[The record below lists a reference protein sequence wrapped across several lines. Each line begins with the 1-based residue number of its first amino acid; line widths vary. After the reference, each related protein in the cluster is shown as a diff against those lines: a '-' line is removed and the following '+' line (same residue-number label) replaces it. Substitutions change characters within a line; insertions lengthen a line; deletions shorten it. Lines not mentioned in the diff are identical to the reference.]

1 MKNYK
6 FFQKSYKKTIFYSF
20 KFLFFVLNDWLFC
33 SNKNY
38 FEELNMRQMKL
49 EKPGGLDKFK
59 LNEVDIPKPGQNEIL
74 IKINASSLN
83 YHDLM
88 CALGLIPTD
97 DGRVLLGDA
106 AGEVVDKGKDVE
118 MWEVGDKVM
127 SACFPNWIDGPPK
140 YELLS
145 FIGDNQDG
153 YATEYIAIE
162 QSAVTKMPSTWTL
175 QEAAT
180 LPCAG
185 LTAWRAL
192 VDEGKLQPGESVLVQ
207 GTGGVSIIALQL
219 AKEMGAK
226 VIATTSSEEKAEK
239 LRKLGADEV
248 INYKE
253 HKKWGE
259 KVLEL
264 TNNEGVDHVIEVGGG
279 ETFNESIRAVKLGGH
294 IALIGV
300 LSGPAAS
307 ELVLPRIFL
316 KQVRTSGI
324 AMANHQSQIAMVE
337 YLENSKIKPII
348 SDSFDLAELASAFQH
363 QIDNKHFGKISI
375 TME

>member
-1 MKNYK
+1 
-6 FFQKSYKKTIFYSF
+6 
-20 KFLFFVLNDWLFC
+20 
-33 SNKNY
+33 
-38 FEELNMRQMKL
+38 MRQMKL
-49 EKPGGLDKFK
+49 SKPGGLDKFS
-59 LNEVDIPKPGQNEIL
+59 LQEVDIPKVKDNEIL
-74 IKINASSLN
+74 IKVNSSSLN

-106 AGEVVDKGKDVE
+106 AGEVVEIGAAVIN
-118 MWEVGDKVM
+118 WQVGDKVM
-127 SACFPNWIDGPPK
+127 SACFPNWIDGPPR

-153 YATEYIAIE
+153 YATEYIAINE
-162 QSAVTKMPSTWTL
+162 KAVTKMTSKWSL

-192 VDEGKLQPGESVLVQ
+192 VDEGKLESGQSVLVQ
-207 GTGGVSIIALQL
+207 GTGGVSIIALQF

-239 LRKLGADEV
+239 LKALGADEI

-253 HKKWGE
+253 HPKWGE

-264 TNNEGVDHVIEVGGG
+264 TNNEGVDHVVEVGGG
-279 ETFNESIRAVKLGGH
+279 ETFSESIRAVKLGGH

-300 LSGPAAS
+300 LSGPAAN

-324 AMANHQSQIAMVE
+324 AMANHQSQKAMVD
-337 YLENSKIKPII
+337 YLENSKIKPVI
-348 SDSFDLAELASAFQH
+348 SDSFDCLP
-363 QIDNKHFGKISI
+363 N
-375 TME
+375 

>member
-1 MKNYK
+1 
-6 FFQKSYKKTIFYSF
+6 
-20 KFLFFVLNDWLFC
+20 
-33 SNKNY
+33 
-38 FEELNMRQMKL
+38 
-49 EKPGGLDKFK
+49 
-59 LNEVDIPKPGQNEIL
+59 
-74 IKINASSLN
+74 
-83 YHDLM
+83 M

-106 AGEVVDKGKDVE
+106 AGEVVEIGSAVKS
-118 MWEVGDKVM
+118 WQVGDKVM
-127 SACFPNWIDGPPK
+127 SACFPNWIDGPPR

-153 YATEYIAIE
+153 YATEYIAIQE
-162 QSAVTKMPSTWTL
+162 TAVTKMPSKWTL

-192 VDEGKLQPGESVLVQ
+192 VDEGRLQSGESVLVQ
-207 GTGGVSIIALQL
+207 GTGGVSIIALQF

-239 LRKLGADEV
+239 LKALGADEI

-253 HKKWGE
+253 HPKWGE

-264 TNNEGVDHVIEVGGG
+264 TDNEGVDHVVEVGGG

-300 LSGPAAS
+300 LSGPAAN

-324 AMANHQSQIAMVE
+324 AMANHQSQKAMVE
-337 YLENSKIKPII
+337 YLENSEIKPVI
-348 SDSFDLAELASAFQH
+348 SDTFDLAELAGAFQH
-363 QIDNKHFGKISI
+363 QIHNKHFGKISI
-375 TME
+375 SME